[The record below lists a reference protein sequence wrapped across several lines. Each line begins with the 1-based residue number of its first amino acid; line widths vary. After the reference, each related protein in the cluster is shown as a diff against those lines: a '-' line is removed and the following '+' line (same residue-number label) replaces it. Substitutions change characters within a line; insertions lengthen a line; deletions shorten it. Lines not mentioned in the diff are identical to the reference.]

1 MSQGTTPIPTYLVH
15 AYPFHSGLL
24 AGLRFPDRLAVRC
37 PDLRGI
43 GKRALADGDG
53 SVPAPSLAVYADDLA
68 RELDS
73 RGDAA
78 AVIGG
83 VSIGGYVALEFAA
96 RYPDRVLG
104 LVLAN
109 TRCTTDRPDEQQ
121 TRLDFAALADRG
133 EIPPAA
139 DLISRL
145 MTTATPDDARR
156 SLVSLAAEAAPAAV
170 AWAQRAMAG
179 RRDTTRALANL
190 DVPTLIIAGQL
201 DAVTPVSDSRVLES
215 TAKDPT
221 FVEIAGAGH
230 LSPAEAPAEFAAA
243 LADWVDRYATRR
255 PFALDSAETGS

>member
-1 MSQGTTPIPTYLVH
+1 MSQGTTQIPTYLVH
-15 AYPFHSGLL
+15 AYPFHSGLF
-24 AGLRFPDRLAVRC
+24 ADLRFPDRLAVRL
-37 PDLRGI
+37 PDLRGF
-43 GKRALADGDG
+43 GARPLADADG
-53 SVPAPSLAVYADDLA
+53 SVPEPSLAVYAEDLA

-121 TRLDFAALADRG
+121 TRLDFAAQADRG

-145 MTTATPDDARR
+145 LTTATPDDARR
-156 SLVSLAAEAAPAAV
+156 VLVSLAAEAEPAAL
-170 AWAQRAMAG
+170 AWAQRAMAA
-179 RRDTTRALANL
+179 RRDTTRALASL

-215 TAKDPT
+215 TAKEPS

-230 LSPAEAPAEFAAA
+230 LSPAEAPAAFTAA
-243 LADWVDRYATRR
+243 LADWVDRDATRLSSAR
-255 PFALDSAETGS
+255 DAAETGS